1 MYRNITEQE
10 WVYEYV
16 KSKDQPLPVVL
27 GTRGTWAANKKPMII
42 LIGMTVV
49 DVFVLGDIYRVSDH
63 PVRKMNYKDITYYA
77 INIVEKKRVREII
90 EEWREVRPIEN
101 GREINAVQTLKML
114 G

>member
-16 KSKDQPLPVVL
+16 NSRENPLPVVL

-42 LIGMTVV
+42 LIGMTMV
-49 DVFVLGDIYRVSDH
+49 DVLVLRDIYSVSGH

-77 INIVEKKRVREII
+77 INIIEKKKVKEII
-90 EEWREVRPIEN
+90 EEWKEVETRENER
-101 GREINAVQTLKML
+101 
-114 G
+114 